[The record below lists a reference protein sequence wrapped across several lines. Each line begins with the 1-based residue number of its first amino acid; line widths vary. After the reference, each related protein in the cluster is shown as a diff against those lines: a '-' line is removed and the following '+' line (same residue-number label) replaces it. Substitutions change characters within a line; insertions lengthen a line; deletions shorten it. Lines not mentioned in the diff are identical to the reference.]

1 MASKKPQN
9 DVRRFIGFIYQDDD
23 FTHHELCA
31 AKTEANCSMSVM
43 GVLKMDHSEG
53 FIKNKGYVLDT
64 RTGLATSY
72 ELIRGNFHV
81 SQFVRSSQATI
92 C

>member
-31 AKTEANCSMSVM
+31 AKTEANASMCVM

-53 FIKNKGYVLDT
+53 FTKNKGYVLDT
-64 RTGLATSY
+64 RTGVATRY
-72 ELIRGNFHV
+72 ELIRG
-81 SQFVRSSQATI
+81 QFISAPFIRSSQATI